1 MSNVNN
7 ETDFGFSGLVFAV
20 KERGQARLPDHELIR
35 IEF

>member
-20 KERGQARLPDHELIR
+20 KERGKPAFPTTS
-35 IEF
+35 